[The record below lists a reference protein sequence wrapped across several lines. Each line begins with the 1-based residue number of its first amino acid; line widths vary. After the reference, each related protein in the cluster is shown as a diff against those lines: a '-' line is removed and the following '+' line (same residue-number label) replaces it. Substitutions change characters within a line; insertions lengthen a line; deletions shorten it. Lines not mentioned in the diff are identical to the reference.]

1 MPRMPMAS
9 AALVTR
15 SAASRN
21 RARPMPWSCQARSTA
36 RRASTATGMGFGIF
50 RLNRPAAMSTVTA
63 PESESVV
70 GNDTFVMRDNV
81 GSAGAA
87 DLVGAPPGV

>member
-1 MPRMPMAS
+1 VPGPVHGEAS
-9 AALVTR
+9 QYGDRDGIRHIPPEPPGGGVHGDG
-15 SAASRN
+15 
-21 RARPMPWSCQARSTA
+21 AR
-36 RRASTATGMGFGIF
+36 
-50 RLNRPAAMSTVTA
+50 
-63 PESESVV
+63 SESVV